1 MVVFLL
7 YVLKFLKYMIIS
19 LIDSPPEIK
28 VDITEI
34 EKADKVENHKKF
46 NMKTFYTAAEQQKV
60 VPLFDPSTLDHFGD
74 ILVTS
79 PTEVNNIVD
88 RAKIAQEVNIIINLN
103 IFYKIIIIII
113 IKIKRNGR
121 NHHLEQE
128 SY

>member
-1 MVVFLL
+1 
-7 YVLKFLKYMIIS
+7 MIIS

-46 NMKTFYTAAEQQKV
+46 NMKTFYTAAEQQQV